1 MFKDLKIVNK
11 DKWQNMLERK
21 GDVKC
26 KLIYDFLLN
35 ELKLKNSEIDSDLII
50 EVYKFFIRIRRFA
63 FKWINQIEDYFTS
76 FIITIENHEEI
87 LNLQF
92 FQKIVKLNE
101 SKDIFRKFQS
111 NHKLYKPTKNS
122 NQFKL
127 RLFIVNEFRNF
138 ICHNDLFFLNI
149 FILKKNEIKKFKKT
163 FEKTLKKISINT
175 LFDNLKYFIWIECA
189 KDDKENGWESFD
201 NQLNKIIKK
210 ENNNYEILNK
220 ILKYEF

>member
-1 MFKDLKIVNK
+1 MFKNLKIVNK

-76 FIITIENHEEI
+76 FIITIENNEEI
-87 LNLQF
+87 LDLQF
-92 FQKIVKLNE
+92 LQKIVKLNE
-101 SKDIFRKFQS
+101 NKDIFSKFQS
-111 NHKLYKPTKNS
+111 NHKLYKTTKNS

-163 FEKTLKKISINT
+163 FEKTLKK
-175 LFDNLKYFIWIECA
+175 Y
-189 KDDKENGWESFD
+189 
-201 NQLNKIIKK
+201 QLIHCLII
-210 ENNNYEILNK
+210 
-220 ILKYEF
+220 